1 MSNIEIFQ
9 TKDGESRV
17 EVTFEENSVWLTLN
31 QISILFNRNKS
42 VISRHLKNIFKENE
56 LTHASTVAKNATVI
70 WS

>member
-9 TKDGESRV
+9 TKGGESRV

-42 VISRHLKNIFKENE
+42 VISRHLKNFFKENK
-56 LTHASTVAKNATVI
+56 LTHASTVAKKATVI